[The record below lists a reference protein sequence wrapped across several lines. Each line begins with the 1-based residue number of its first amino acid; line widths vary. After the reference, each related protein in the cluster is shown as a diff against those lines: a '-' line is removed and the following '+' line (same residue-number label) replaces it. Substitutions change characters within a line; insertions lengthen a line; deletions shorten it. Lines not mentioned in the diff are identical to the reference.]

1 MPSVLS
7 SPYVGFR
14 PETPQNAAGMRI
26 EPPVSVPSASA
37 AWPSASATA
46 EPPLLPPA
54 TRSGS
59 CGFRHGGKCGFT
71 LVMPHANSCVSVLP
85 TTIAPAARAF
95 ATTTASAVGTCPEKM
110 LEPYVVRTP
119 AVSNRS
125 LTASVSPSSGRAVPS
140 L

>member
-1 MPSVLS
+1 VLS
-7 SPYVGFR
+7 RPNVGLS
-14 PETPQNAAGMRI
+14 PETPQNDAGIRI

-37 AWPSASATA
+37 ACPKPSATA
-46 EPPLLPPA
+46 EPPLEPPG

-59 CGFRHGGKCGFT
+59 CGFRHGGKCALT
-71 LVMPHANSCVSVLP
+71 EVMPQANSCVSVLP
-85 TTIAPAARAF
+85 TTIAPASRARA
-95 ATTTASAVGTCPEKM
+95 TTHASAFGTCPEKM
-110 LEPYVVRTP
+110 LDPYVVRTP